1 MARMGIEGVGILEVH
16 RGSSA
21 EEAGL
26 KEVKR
31 LRDGRIEMGDVIIGC
46 DGSPVKKNSD
56 LIRILDRHEVGEEVE
71 LNIFRKG
78 RKILIRMVL
87 QTVG

>member
-1 MARMGIEGVGILEVH
+1 MLEGVGILEVH

-26 KEVKR
+26 REVKR
-31 LRDGRIEMGDVIIGC
+31 LPDGQIEIGDVIIGC
-46 DGSPVKKNSD
+46 DGSPVKKSSD
-56 LIRILDRHEVGEEVE
+56 LIRILDRHEVGDEVK
-71 LNIFRKG
+71 LNVFREG
-78 RKILIRMVL
+78 RKILIRVVL